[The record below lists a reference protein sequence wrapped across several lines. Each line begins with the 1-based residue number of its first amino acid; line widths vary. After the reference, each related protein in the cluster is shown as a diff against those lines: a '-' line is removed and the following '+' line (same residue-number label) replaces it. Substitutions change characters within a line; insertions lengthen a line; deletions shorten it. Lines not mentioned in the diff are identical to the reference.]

1 MNRRVKASLKLFL
14 LLTKIFMLCNIV
26 ACGFFY
32 ISDNLCKEG
41 AIYEHCF
48 ECCWIKSVKFNEKP
62 IRDYEW
68 STQYS
73 YSIYWASTTM
83 ISIGYG
89 DITPQN
95 RYEISY
101 VVGVQFTSC
110 LVFAYSLN
118 QIWGII
124 QQLNSKK
131 IQIQHRI
138 SVMNTYMRDKKITN
152 TLKSKIKAY
161 LLHFYHTK
169 NVREKEL

>member
-1 MNRRVKASLKLFL
+1 MNRRVKATLKLFL

-32 ISDNLCKEG
+32 ISDNLCKQG
-41 AIYEHCF
+41 GILDNCF
-48 ECCWIKSVKFNEKP
+48 ECCWTISVKFNQKS
-62 IRDYEW
+62 ISQADW
-68 STQYS
+68 VTQYS

-95 RYEISY
+95 KYEISY
-101 VVGVQFTSC
+101 TITIQFISC
-110 LVFAYSLN
+110 LVYAYSLN

-124 QQLNSKK
+124 QQLYSKK
-131 IQIQHRI
+131 QQIQHRI
-138 SVMNTYMRDKKITN
+138 TVMNTYMRDKKISSE
-152 TLKSKIKAY
+152 LKSKIKAY

-169 NVREKEL
+169 NVREKQL